1 MDTRCDTIIDV
12 KTCNV
17 GESYSGEAANQGVS
31 PPLPVDVGYTQENH
45 CTDADCL
52 NGGSCNSEGIC
63 DCVIGT
69 GGPTC
74 DSEFPINMTELIDTL
89 AFDVSESVNLALEEM
104 CAALSTNNSH
114 TLLTRCAIYYI
125 VQNILILAPSTCSE
139 DMISA
144 GAGEPLPKLHEYKDE
159 LWDYKDEISKYLAKF
174 AEHNYN
180 NNMKAADKP
189 KVRAMII
196 CLASAQPSPLT
207 I

>member
-104 CAALSTNNSH
+104 CAPWSTNNSH
-114 TLLTRCAIYYI
+114 TLLTRCAIHYMLRHILHAAPYTTCAIYCAIYYRWGWGT
-125 VQNILILAPSTCSE
+125 VAQ
-139 DMISA
+139 
-144 GAGEPLPKLHEYKDE
+144 
-159 LWDYKDEISKYLAKF
+159 
-174 AEHNYN
+174 
-180 NNMKAADKP
+180 
-189 KVRAMII
+189 
-196 CLASAQPSPLT
+196 AS
-207 I
+207 